1 MKKMILSL
9 MAMLTVAVSASAMSY
24 EQARE
29 EALFLT
35 DKMAYELNLSDAQY
49 EAAFE
54 INLDYLM
61 GVTTVDDVYGPYWER
76 RNLDMSYILFEWQL
90 EAYRAA
96 TYFLRPLYWDAGF
109 WHFAI
114 YARYPHRSYFY
125 FGRPHFFAT
134 YHGGHSW
141 HMNGGRS
148 FYQGRLDHYRPGGM
162 TRDQHFGMRNGW
174 DRGDYRGGGGRNSS
188 THITGGRGNNYGG
201 GRYGNNNGGR
211 YGNNNGGRYG
221 NNNGGRYGNNNG
233 GQYGN
238 NNSGRYGNNNGG
250 NYGSG
255 RGNFGGHR
263 GGNNSGNNGYGGHQD
278 GGSGHSGG
286 SFSNGSG
293 RGSGSFNNGSGR
305 SSGSFNNGSGR
316 SSGSFNNGSGRS
328 SGSFN
333 NGSGRSSGSF
343 NNGSGRSG
351 GSSLSSG
358 AGHGSSG
365 RSSGSFNS
373 GTRGGGGSS
382 HNSGNQNGG
391 GRSAGSRR

>member
-1 MKKMILSL
+1 MKKIMLTL
-9 MAMLTVAVSASAMSY
+9 VAMLTIAASARAMSY

-211 YGNNNGGRYG
+211 YGNNNGG
-221 NNNGGRYGNNNG
+221 
-233 GQYGN
+233 QYGN

-333 NGSGRSSGSF
+333 NGSGRS
-343 NNGSGRSG
+343 G